1 MLSTCKILMLVS
13 ECVKLT
19 FKVDEFQKEEIN
31 VMCTPQLGHIL
42 LVEGRQPSYFLQ
54 GG

>member
-31 VMCTPQLGHIL
+31 AMCTPQLGHIL
-42 LVEGRQPSYFLQ
+42 LEGRQPSFFLQ
-54 GG
+54 GS